1 MEFRFHRGWNKGNH
15 LTTSD
20 LEYPA
25 LYKSANNGS
34 IKAQKNFLVTIRM
47 EYLLLFLV
55 SVASASR
62 ALLGINPLVITL
74 LLVVLAGLFVYKIVN
89 KLDQDWYRCRA
100 LAESV
105 KTSTWR
111 FSMRAHPFE
120 DTSSIEIPKAN
131 FRNLL
136 KDLLQ
141 VNKHIAANLETG
153 DAEQVTETMF
163 DIRGL
168 SLDER
173 MTHYVKNR
181 IDSQWVWYSKK
192 SKANK
197 NALSFWVGATIVLY
211 IIAAVTLNAEQLG
224 LPIATLAF
232 DPIIVLVTSALGWLQ
247 MKRHGEL
254 MASYNLTA
262 HEIGIIKGN
271 ADTVKTEEELS
282 DFINEAEMAFSREH
296 TQWIA
301 RRDVN

>member
-1 MEFRFHRGWNKGNH
+1 MTVPN
-15 LTTSD
+15 

-25 LYKSANNGS
+25 LYDSANTGS
-34 IKAQKNFLVTIRM
+34 IKAQKRFLRTIRW
-47 EYLLLFLV
+47 EYLLLLLV
-55 SVASASR
+55 SIASATRQLSG
-62 ALLGINPLVITL
+62 LNPLVITL
-74 LLVVLAGLFVYKIVN
+74 LLVVLAGLFVYKVMN

-120 DTSSIEIPKAN
+120 DTSTIDIPKAN
-131 FRNLL
+131 FRKLL

-141 VNKHIAANLETG
+141 VNRYIAANLET
-153 DAEQVTETMF
+153 DDSEQVTSAMI

-168 SLDER
+168 TLDER
-173 MTHYVKNR
+173 MAYYVTNR
-181 IDSQWVWYSKK
+181 IGSQRLWYSKK

-197 NALSFWVGATIVLY
+197 RALYFWIGATIVLY
-211 IIAAVTLNAEQLG
+211 VIAAVALNAEQLG
-224 LPIATLAF
+224 LPLATLAF
-232 DPIIVLVTSALGWLQ
+232 DPMIVLVTSALGWLQ

-271 ADTVKTEEELS
+271 ADAVTSEEQFS
-282 DFINEAEMAFSREH
+282 DFINEAELAFSREH
-296 TQWIA
+296 TQWVA
-301 RRDVN
+301 RRDAN

>member
-1 MEFRFHRGWNKGNH
+1 M
-15 LTTSD
+15 TTSD

-25 LYKSANNGS
+25 LYDSANNGS
-34 IKAQKNFLVTIRM
+34 IKAQKRFLRTIRL

-55 SVASASR
+55 SIASATRGLS
-62 ALLGINPLVITL
+62 GVNPLVITL

-120 DTSSIEIPKAN
+120 DTDSIEIPKAN
-131 FRNLL
+131 LRNLL

-141 VNKHIAANLETG
+141 VNRHIAASLET
-153 DAEQVTETMF
+153 DDTEQVTEAMI
-163 DIRGL
+163 DIRRL
-168 SLDER
+168 TLEER
-173 MTHYVKNR
+173 MTYYIENR
-181 IDSQWVWYSKK
+181 IDNQRVWYSKK
-192 SKANK
+192 SRANK

-211 IIAAVTLNAEQLG
+211 IITAVALNAEQLG

-232 DPIIVLVTSALGWLQ
+232 DPMIVLVTSALGWLQ

-271 ADTVKTEEELS
+271 ADAVKTEEELS
-282 DFINEAEMAFSREH
+282 DFINEAELAFSREH
-296 TQWIA
+296 TQWVA
-301 RRDVN
+301 RRDAN